1 MDDFLK
7 NVADSVK
14 PLYRKN
20 WETIKQSVKKGIL
33 KDMYHFPI
41 SPYDSI
47 PGKLGG
53 VLKYYKKP
61 VKVNVA
67 FGYIL
72 RNTETDELKFFHP
85 SNNTMVFETAQVIA
99 DRDDIME
106 VKNEIERDD
115 LVEIARESRHSSKW
129 VVETI
134 VCIRFDV
141 YRYS

>member
-1 MDDFLK
+1 MDDFVK
-7 NVADSVK
+7 NVDDSVK
-14 PLYRKN
+14 SLYRQN
-20 WETIKQSVKKGIL
+20 WTTIKQSVKKGIL

-41 SPYDSI
+41 SPYDNI
-47 PGKLGG
+47 PGKLGE

-61 VKVNVA
+61 VKINVA

-72 RNTETDELKFFHP
+72 RNTETDEMKFFHP
-85 SNNTMVFETAQVIA
+85 SNNTMIFETAQVVSNQNDKIKL
-99 DRDDIME
+99 
-106 VKNEIERDD
+106 KNEIERDD
-115 LVEIARESRHSSKW
+115 LIEIARESRQSSKW

>member
-7 NVADSVK
+7 NVPDDVK
-14 PLYRKN
+14 EVYKKN
-20 WETIKQSVKKGIL
+20 WKTIRPSVKKGVL

-41 SPYDSI
+41 SPYDNI

-53 VLKYYKKP
+53 VLKYYLKP
-61 VKVNVA
+61 VKVRVA

>member
-1 MDDFLK
+1 MDTFISTVPDDLK
-7 NVADSVK
+7 EVYKKHWA
-14 PLYRKN
+14 
-20 WETIKQSVKKGIL
+20 TIKPSVKKGFL

-67 FGYIL
+67 FGYVL

-99 DRDDIME
+99 DQDDIMK

-141 YRYS
+141 YRYF

>member
-1 MDDFLK
+1 ML
-7 NVADSVK
+7 
-14 PLYRKN
+14 RR
-20 WETIKQSVKKGIL
+20 GIL
-33 KDMYHFPI
+33 KDIYHFPI
-41 SPYDSI
+41 SPYDNI

-61 VKVNVA
+61 IKINAA

-99 DRDDIME
+99 DQDDIMK

-115 LVEIARESRHSSKW
+115 LIEIARESRHSSKW